1 MRSRSLRIS
10 RVHKP
15 FLISWIGR
23 SRDTVSDGDINELGQ
38 LGERQTTC
46 GTSRGEREGVPGA
59 QWDAVESTKRILDEG
74 RLHREMKGT
83 PIVGGEAGKKPRR
96 ADENASQS
104 RPRPGAWPNTVAA
117 AQTTPAPSSPPSRN
131 SHLSPIGC
139 GPRDVPLSR
148 RQRAVRAALVSA
160 RPVLGVCLKNWQAP
174 AQPLNLIFS
183 RHHAQTAPNEPNR
196 CSQLCAIR
204 RPQAHRPRHPQDMV
218 RRRAALCCRLR

>member
-1 MRSRSLRIS
+1 MLGPLEQARGALYLGSVKDLNDQLDVLCGTRVMNKRAAERMRSRSLRIS

-131 SHLSPIGC
+131 SHLSPIGPRVVPGTSRCPVAC
-139 GPRDVPLSR
+139 GLPGPLS
-148 RQRAVRAALVSA
+148 
-160 RPVLGVCLKNWQAP
+160 
-174 AQPLNLIFS
+174 
-183 RHHAQTAPNEPNR
+183 
-196 CSQLCAIR
+196 
-204 RPQAHRPRHPQDMV
+204 
-218 RRRAALCCRLR
+218 